1 MYIFSN
7 RVLARKG
14 FFKEKTSGTG
24 RIRSMAAG
32 LVLVFLCTFLSGCK
46 TKEDLEAQLAA
57 KDAGIAALAASDYA
71 GAVDSFNEALTY
83 ADNKITG
90 VEYDICLYKAAAQYA
105 EGDLEGAIDTYTS
118 LMGFDNRPEPAFLRG
133 SVYAANNEI
142 HRALSDYKE
151 AVTRDP
157 DNYDLYIAIYRNLS
171 AQHYEDQADNYLAM
185 ALNIQGDS
193 GKHELNRGRIYL
205 LQGKLDA
212 AESALLRARDKKEA
226 SANGYLTLVRV
237 QKGDFG
243 GAADALTAYKNTEG
257 LGASDYLLIAQVEL
271 ETGNDAA
278 ALLDYEAGIALADGG
293 DRMTME
299 RGVIAALERLARW
312 PEAYERAAAYVSA
325 YPQDIQMAREL
336 QFLQSTVLGTE
347 NEWLL
352 SYGVSPED
360 ASSEKPGSDSGDAD
374 GTQTAEP

>member
-1 MYIFSN
+1 MYKYKNQSLTDFMRDRS
-7 RVLARKG
+7 
-14 FFKEKTSGTG
+14 TG
-24 RIRSMAAG
+24 RIRTILAG
-32 LVLVFLCTFLSGCK
+32 LVLLFLCAFLSGCK

-57 KDAGIAALAASDYA
+57 KDAGIASLAASDYA

-105 EGDLEGAIDTYTS
+105 SGDLEGAIDTYTS

-157 DNYDLYIAIYRNLS
+157 DNYDLYIAIYRNLT
-171 AQHYEDQADNYLAM
+171 AQHYEEQAENYLAM

-193 GKHELNRGRIYL
+193 AEHELNRGRVLL
-205 LQGKLDA
+205 LQGNLDA
-212 AESALLRARDKKEA
+212 AESALLRARDKNEV
-226 SANGYLTLVRV
+226 SAGAYLALVRF
-237 QKGDFG
+237 QRWDFT
-243 GAADALTAYKNTEG
+243 GASDALAAYKNSEN
-257 LGASDYLLIAQVEL
+257 LESSDYLLIAQVEM
-271 ETGNDAA
+271 EMGNYAEA
-278 ALLDYEAGIALADGG
+278 FLDYEEGIALSDGK

-299 RGVIAALERLARW
+299 RGAIAALERLGRW
-312 PEAYERAAAYVSA
+312 PEACQRATAYVSA
-325 YPQDIQMAREL
+325 YPQDIQMVREL
-336 QFLQSTVLGTE
+336 QFLQSTILGTE
-347 NEWLL
+347 NEWML

-360 ASSEKPGSDSGDAD
+360 ATS
-374 GTQTAEP
+374 QTEGEEAQPAEQ